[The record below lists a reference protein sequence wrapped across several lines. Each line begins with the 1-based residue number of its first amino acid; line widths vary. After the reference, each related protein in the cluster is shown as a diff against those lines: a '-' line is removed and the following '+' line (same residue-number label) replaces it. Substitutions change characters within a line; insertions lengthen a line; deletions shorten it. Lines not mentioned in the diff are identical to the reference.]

1 MQRFLSIVLTLVL
14 LTGCR
19 ETGIRGF
26 WDDVPLIEDNL
37 RVSEDRFADFAEKAV
52 AAPEGEALAEFDS
65 LFARLRGDEIAYRLY
80 AEWVD
85 GAFYSILSPCRNAAM
100 YSRAVE
106 HFVGDGIFYADEY
119 EPFVRRRD
127 WIVLNTPGSKAQV
140 PGFAPDGT
148 RTLVLVLD
156 ISCPSCREA
165 LTTLG
170 ADPRFVECRRVAV
183 CCGDGPEPVVPGWE
197 YIFPGNYEYFFDI
210 KMTPVYFVISPSG
223 EVEQTYTLAI

>member
-1 MQRFLSIVLTLVL
+1 MRRCLSIVLALFL

-19 ETGIRGF
+19 DTGIRGF
-26 WDDVPLIEDNL
+26 WNDVPLIEDNL

-52 AAPEGEALAEFDS
+52 AAPEGEALEEFDS

-119 EPFVRRRD
+119 EHFVQRRD
-127 WIVLNTPGSKAQV
+127 WIALNTVGSKATV

-148 RTLVLVLD
+148 RALVLVLD
-156 ISCPSCREA
+156 ISCPTCREA
-165 LTTLG
+165 LMTLG
-170 ADPRFVECRRVAV
+170 RDSRFAEARRIAV
-183 CCGDGPEPVVPGWE
+183 CCGEGPEPVAPGWE
-197 YIFPGNYEYFFDI
+197 YLFPGNYQAFFDI